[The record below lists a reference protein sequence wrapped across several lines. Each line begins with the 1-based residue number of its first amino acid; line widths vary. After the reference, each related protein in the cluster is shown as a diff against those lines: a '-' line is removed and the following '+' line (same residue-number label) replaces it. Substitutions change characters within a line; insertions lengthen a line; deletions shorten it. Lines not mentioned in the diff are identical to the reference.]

1 MKYIYLVLIMVLSL
15 MSCQNADWE
24 FSDFDYSTVYFSY
37 QYPIRTLTMG
47 EDQWDTTLDNE
58 HKCKIFATWGGG
70 YSNKKDVYVKVEID
84 NSLCNNIKFDNNRQ
98 IKAMPSNY
106 YSLLS
111 KEIKIEKGT
120 VAGGIEVQFTD
131 DFFNDPLALD
141 LNYVIPLVIES
152 VQNADSVLRGASSLD
167 NPRRC
172 FKEDWSVL
180 PKDYILYAVKYINTW
195 DATYLRRGKDVITQ
209 NGNTETIIRHQ
220 ANVES
225 DEIYKSC
232 ATLSLTKLEYP
243 VTYKDGN
250 GNDVTVNL
258 ELTFDESTNKCTISS
273 RTAGV
278 TASGSG
284 EFKKKSEIKA
294 WGNKDRDA
302 LYLDYTV
309 DTGAMQCSTKDTL
322 VVRDRAVIAESFS
335 LVYE

>member
-195 DATYLRRGKDVITQ
+195 DATYVRRG
-209 NGNTETIIRHQ
+209 
-220 ANVES
+220 
-225 DEIYKSC
+225 
-232 ATLSLTKLEYP
+232 
-243 VTYKDGN
+243 
-250 GNDVTVNL
+250 
-258 ELTFDESTNKCTISS
+258 
-273 RTAGV
+273 
-278 TASGSG
+278 
-284 EFKKKSEIKA
+284 
-294 WGNKDRDA
+294 
-302 LYLDYTV
+302 
-309 DTGAMQCSTKDTL
+309 
-322 VVRDRAVIAESFS
+322 
-335 LVYE
+335 